1 MIRRP
6 VRKGDQ
12 CFPFS
17 AYILKSYS
25 TENSRQ
31 LVPENRQDSNSIKQ
45 LNQYLNI
52 LEINSKMKKETIS
65 NNYSN

>member
-12 CFPFS
+12 PFPFS

-31 LVPENRQDSNSIKQ
+31 LVLDNRS
-45 LNQYLNI
+45 
-52 LEINSKMKKETIS
+52 
-65 NNYSN
+65 